1 MTIQSSPTTS
11 APTTVGTVKSIS
23 RYPVKSMQG
32 EVLQECY
39 IDDTGVVGDH
49 LFALVDTATGKLG
62 SAKNPRKWGHLLK
75 FKARYIEEPLPG
87 EDVPP
92 ISITFPDGTVVRS
105 DDPDVDST
113 LSEAVGVDVHLA
125 KMSDV
130 SDVKSEMIWLDMLGD
145 NGFSRDGKDNE
156 HGELQIDWN
165 LFAPPGRSYDLG
177 GLHVLTT
184 SSLAKA
190 QSLNPDADFDARR
203 YRPNIVLDTGEPDFV
218 EAEWLEKKL
227 NIRDTSSTVVMN
239 TPRCIMT
246 TLPHEDLSVDRRTL
260 RTIVKNNTLDVQ
272 PFGAWACLGVYT
284 NITGTGKVEIG
295 SVASVEDANEEE
307 VASS

>member
-32 EVLQECY
+32 EE
-39 IDDTGVVGDH
+39 
-49 LFALVDTATGKLG
+49 
-62 SAKNPRKWGHLLK
+62 
-75 FKARYIEEPLPG
+75 
-87 EDVPP
+87 VPA

-105 DDPDVDST
+105 DAPEVDST

-130 SDVKSEMIWLDMLGD
+130 KSDMIWLDMLGD

-156 HGELQIDWN
+156 HGELQIDWD

-227 NIRDTSSTVVMN
+227 NIGDTSSTVVMN